1 MEENATMT
9 AEKKGKR
16 KGKKRGKK
24 ILIFLLLLLVIILAA
39 YYFMKKKG
47 EKAAAAEAGTVQ
59 TAEVQRMDISSELTA
74 SSSLSPK
81 DTYEITSLV
90 EGEILEAP
98 FEEGDVV
105 EEGQVLYRIDS
116 SSMDRDMTSAQTS
129 LTRAQENLQSAQED
143 YSEAA
148 AKYSGNTYKS
158 TESGY
163 IRTLYIEAGDSVGN
177 GTQIAEIYDD
187 TTMKLK
193 VPFLSAEASLMAV
206 GQAAT
211 VTLEDTGEQLDGQV
225 TVVSNM
231 DETLTGGRLVRYVTI
246 QVTNPGGLTADM
258 AATASVESFVCA
270 SEGTFEPAVEET
282 MSAELSGSSNLEIES
297 MLVSEGDYVTEGTPI
312 FKATDRSM
320 TKLMK
325 SFEDSLNSASDSLES
340 AENNLENTQ
349 DSIDDYTITAPISGT
364 VITKT
369 SKAGDNITKGTS
381 GSTTMAVIY
390 DLSTMTLEMSV
401 DELDVSSV
409 KVGQTVQI
417 TADAVEGQV
426 FTGTVTNVSLEGNY
440 SNGVTNYPVTVTLE
454 DTGDLLPG
462 MNVDATIILDSAEQA
477 LCIPAGA
484 LMRGNQVYVKDDSVT
499 EQQGRVPAGFR
510 AVEVETGVVNDEYVE
525 ILSGLS
531 EGDVVYVDPSAGNAS
546 ASGMIQMMPMGGP
559 AGGGPAGGGPA
570 GGGSGRQ
577 R

>member
-39 YYFMKKKG
+39 YYFMKEKG

-270 SEGTFEPAVEET
+270 SEGTFEPAVEEA

>member
-258 AATASVESFVCA
+258 AATASVESFACA

>member
-401 DELDVSSV
+401 DELVVSSV